1 MQTSGDDP
9 PKTISIGLPPPG
21 DRERKLRRKKRSA
34 TLSLLGAC
42 LVFVVLTALDPG
54 HQNLYIGA
62 LAAMAE
68 AAMVGGLADWF
79 AVTALF
85 RHPLGLRW
93 LPHTAIIP
101 RNKDRIG
108 ASLADFICD
117 HFLGKEQVLERLHAF
132 DPAQRL
138 VQALS
143 RPESAARLA
152 DFVVRHAPRLVAL
165 LDSDELQDFIRAN
178 TKEKL
183 SKLDVSDLLARLLTV
198 LTKDGRHQEAMDR
211 LLRDIA
217 DIPGAPSARGVL
229 AQKIAEELWSVM
241 RWVRLDKPVAENIAD
256 KVAAGMRQLFL
267 DMARDKDHEL
277 RVKLE
282 RNIPRFIAQL
292 RTDPALRA
300 RIDLFRDRV
309 LENHELSQYIQDI
322 WRSALDW
329 LREDLAHDDS
339 EVRAALFKASLTLG
353 KRIDQQPEMKAWFN
367 GWVTETVEPLVE
379 EYREKIRRF
388 IVARVQAWSAEELT
402 SQLELNL
409 GSDLQSIRLSG
420 TFVGALIGGLLYGLM
435 HLVAYL
441 AR

>member
-1 MQTSGDDP
+1 
-9 PKTISIGLPPPG
+9 LPAAAE
-21 DRERKLRRKKRSA
+21 DRVSRLRRLARKKRQA

-42 LVFVVLTALDPG
+42 AVFVLMTVLDPH
-54 HQNLYIGA
+54 HQNAWIGA

-143 RPESAARLA
+143 RPDSAARLA
-152 DFVVRHAPRLVAL
+152 DFVVLHAPRLVAL
-165 LDSDELQDFIRAN
+165 LDSDELQAFVRASA
-178 TKEKL
+178 KEKL
-183 SKLDVSDLLARLLTV
+183 SELDVSDLLARLLTV
-198 LTKDGRHQEAMDR
+198 LTRDGRHQEAMDR
-211 LLRDIA
+211 LLRDVA
-217 DIPGAPSARGVL
+217 DIPGAPAARGVL
-229 AQKIAEELWSVM
+229 AEKIAQELWAVM

-256 KVAAGMRQLFL
+256 KVAASMRQMFL
-267 DMARDKDHEL
+267 DMARDKNHEL

-282 RNIPRFIAQL
+282 RNIPRLIVRL
-292 RTDPALRA
+292 RTDPDLRA
-300 RIDLFRDRV
+300 RIDQFRDRV
-309 LENHELSQYIQDI
+309 LENHELSQYIQVL
-322 WRSALDW
+322 WRGALDW
-329 LREDLAHDDS
+329 LRADLTREGS
-339 EVRAALFKASLTLG
+339 QVRAALYRASLTLG
-353 KRIDQQPEMKAWFN
+353 QRIDQQPEMKAWFN
-367 GWVTETVEPLVE
+367 DWVTETVEPLVE
-379 EYREKIRRF
+379 AYREKIRRF

-402 SQLELNL
+402 RQLELNM

-420 TFVGALIGGLLYGLM
+420 TFVGALIGGLLYGVMRLIAS
-435 HLVAYL
+435 VAG
-441 AR
+441 

>member
-1 MQTSGDDP
+1 MSGHDP
-9 PKTISIGLPPPG
+9 RVL
-21 DRERKLRRKKRSA
+21 KLRRKKRHA
-34 TLSLLGAC
+34 TYSLLGAC
-42 LVFVVLTALDPG
+42 LVFVALTALDPG
-54 HQNLYIGA
+54 HRNVYIGA

-79 AVTALF
+79 AVVALF

-138 VQALS
+138 VHALS

-183 SKLDVSDLLARLLTV
+183 GRLDVSDLLARLLTV
-198 LTKDGRHQEAMDR
+198 LTQDGRHQDAMDS

-217 DIPGAPSARGVL
+217 DIPGAPATRGVL

-292 RTDPALRA
+292 RTDTALRA

-309 LENHELSQYIQDI
+309 LENHELSRYIQDI

-329 LREDLAHDDS
+329 LRVDLARDDS
-339 EVRAALFKASLTLG
+339 EVRAALFKASLNLG

-367 GWVTETVEPLVE
+367 DWVTETVEPLVE
-379 EYREKIRRF
+379 AYREKIRRF
-388 IVARVQAWSAEELT
+388 IVARVEAWSAEELT
-402 SQLELNL
+402 GQLELNL

-441 AR
+441 AG

>member
-1 MQTSGDDP
+1 MEP
-9 PKTISIGLPPPG
+9 PDAPAPAPG
-21 DRERKLRRKKRSA
+21 IVADTRQRHRKLARRKLQA
-34 TLSLLGAC
+34 TFSLLAAC
-42 LVFVVLTALDPG
+42 ALFVLLTALDPQ
-54 HQNLYIGA
+54 HQNPYLGL

-132 DPAQRL
+132 NPAQRL
-138 VQALS
+138 VQGLS

-152 DFVVRHAPRLVAL
+152 EFVVRHAPSLVAL
-165 LDSDELQDFIRAN
+165 LDSEELRDFVRTN

-183 SKLDVSDLLARLLTV
+183 SRLDVPGLLASLLTV
-198 LTKDGRHQEAMDR
+198 LTKDGRHQEAMDQ

-217 DIPGAPSARGVL
+217 DIPVETTTRGLL
-229 AQKIAEELWSVM
+229 AEKIAQELWSVM
-241 RWVRLDKPVAENIAD
+241 RWVKLDRPVAENIAD
-256 KVAAGMRQLFL
+256 KVAAGMRQLFQ

-282 RNIPRFIAQL
+282 RNIPRLIEQL
-292 RTDPALRA
+292 RTDAALRA
-300 RIDLFRDRV
+300 KIDQFRDRV
-309 LENHELSQYIQDI
+309 LENNELSVYIHEI
-322 WRSALDW
+322 WRSAIDW
-329 LREDLAHDDS
+329 LRADLASDDS
-339 EVRAALFKASLTLG
+339 EIRAAIFKASLNLG
-353 KRIDQQPEMKAWFN
+353 RRLDDNADMKAWFN
-367 GWVTETVEPLVE
+367 GWVTDTVEPLVE

-388 IVARVQAWSAEELT
+388 IIGRVQAWSAEELT
-402 SQLELNL
+402 QQLELNL
-409 GSDLQSIRLSG
+409 GSDLQSIRMSG

-435 HLVAYL
+435 HLVAL
-441 AR
+441 AAG